1 MINRV
6 RALELSRET
15 ICLASCFGFGQLK
28 DNYLDIWQPPLA
40 LSPDQIQAALLH
52 SEPALSIRYCARDI
66 TPTISARPIS
76 SQYFMLYCYH
86 EVRWRNIHQQPPKDI
101 ALSMFKQ
108 IICCIIS
115 TFKCILHALKN
126 CHFAWFCIEGKTLKL
141 VFSELMIVASVEVNQ
156 LWQTKVYKSIKGEEK
171 S

>member
-108 IICCIIS
+108 IIYCIIS
-115 TFKCILHALKN
+115 KIECTLHALKN
-126 CHFAWFCIEGKTLKL
+126 CHFAWFFIEGKTLKL
-141 VFSELMIVASVEVNQ
+141 VFSELMIVASVEVISCDRQ
-156 LWQTKVYKSIKGEEK
+156 KYIRV
-171 S
+171 

>member
-1 MINRV
+1 MQNCILHNILCVDDNRV

-76 SQYFMLYCYH
+76 SQYFTLYYNN
-86 EVRWRNIHQQPPKDI
+86 VRRSTHQQSP
-101 ALSMFKQ
+101 
-108 IICCIIS
+108 
-115 TFKCILHALKN
+115 
-126 CHFAWFCIEGKTLKL
+126 
-141 VFSELMIVASVEVNQ
+141 
-156 LWQTKVYKSIKGEEK
+156 
-171 S
+171 

>member
-1 MINRV
+1 MQNAILHNILCVDDNRV
-6 RALELSRET
+6 RVLVLSRET

-126 CHFAWFCIEGKTLKL
+126 CHFAWSCIEGKTLQL
-141 VFSELMIVASVEVNQ
+141 VFSELMIFASVEVN
-156 LWQTKVYKSIKGEEK
+156 
-171 S
+171 